1 MKKAFI
7 LAILLSLPVAVFL
20 FLKFYG
26 ENTYEVPVYHV
37 SEHQECGD
45 SGVLQNVHMVVSG
58 NGLVHLTSH
67 ASNAFRV
74 IALVDEH
81 IQPVTDQHV
90 MQLARV
96 YDVFFES
103 GDVQLL
109 SIAAPSISHSYLDE
123 YLQAMDRHVAD
134 KSYWNLGYVKEDNDY
149 MALLACAL
157 GLQGRD
163 DKTDLVL
170 MDGDGKIR
178 GYYNSLD
185 EEETERLILEL
196 RILKKQ

>member
-1 MKKAFI
+1 
-7 LAILLSLPVAVFL
+7 
-20 FLKFYG
+20 
-26 ENTYEVPVYHV
+26 
-37 SEHQECGD
+37 
-45 SGVLQNVHMVVSG
+45 VV
-58 NGLVHLTSH
+58 
-67 ASNAFRV
+67 
-74 IALVDEH
+74 ALVDEH

-109 SIAAPSISHSYLDE
+109 SIAAPSISDSYLDE

-134 KSYWNLGYVKEDNDY
+134 KSYWNLGYVEEGNDY
-149 MALLACAL
+149 MALLACDL
-157 GLQGRD
+157 GLQSRD

-196 RILKKQ
+196 RILKRQ